1 MKSSLISA
9 GCAVQGIGL
18 HYLLITASTED
29 YCKIVVLTARE
40 GVTKPDWIDRSNWEE
55 SVESQFFIWLRP
67 RSLSFI
73 HEEREKTT
81 ISHCPQY
88 AFLREILSAEGMN
101 NAAYCTDNLSSAI
114 LSLGSGSWN
123 PSLHGD
129 ESQVILLYLFNPS
142 LLIITE
148 LNNAWY
154 LEADLWRKDD
164 FHLEEGSETIVGWNP
179 VLW

>member
-1 MKSSLISA
+1 MLKFTYLLILYQETKKLVGFNVFWFRKYNSITCISLQIFDLFTRPFSRSSAVCRISKYLSILVKSSLISA

-29 YCKIVVLTARE
+29 YCKIAVLTARE

-81 ISHCPQY
+81 I
-88 AFLREILSAEGMN
+88 
-101 NAAYCTDNLSSAI
+101 
-114 LSLGSGSWN
+114 W
-123 PSLHGD
+123 
-129 ESQVILLYLFNPS
+129 
-142 LLIITE
+142 
-148 LNNAWY
+148 
-154 LEADLWRKDD
+154 K
-164 FHLEEGSETIVGWNP
+164 
-179 VLW
+179 